1 MELARLYVAAIV
13 GFALFWYEWKRGEA
27 EFRRIVREE
36 ITQVLVLHGVIKR
49 EETPRN

>member
-1 MELARLYVAAIV
+1 MELARLYVAAAV
-13 GFALFWYEWKRGEA
+13 GFALFWYESKRDEA

-36 ITQVLVLHGVIKR
+36 IERTLAAHGFIKQ